1 MPAMVPIVA
10 AVMLVNHRLRRVVS
24 DVIAAVEAEDAFDAT
39 NHATDGRADDRA
51 HRTGDAVAFTKTMRG
66 AARDAL
72 GLRGDRQG
80 ERQQARA
87 AKNQIQFHE
96 TVPFR

>member
-10 AVMLVNHRLRRVVS
+10 AVMLVNRLHRIVS
-24 DVIAAVEAEDAFDAT
+24 DIVAPVEAEDAFDAT

-51 HRTGDAVAFTKTMRG
+51 DRTGDTVAFTKTMRG

-72 GLRGDRQG
+72 GLRGNRQD